1 MSDPFSMNV
10 AGVQNLISSGENKTP
25 VSTDSTEAGEPI
37 DIYELDLSNEDLLKL
52 DQDWKSKS
60 SAYSA
65 KIKTRQD
72 KNKKY
77 YLGMDIDGGASP
89 VGSNVIFE
97 SEETFIPQALA
108 QNPEPVVWSDNTDM
122 GKDESNKVKT
132 MLQYHADVLALRR
145 ILGITLRHWSV
156 YFTGIVKHGWDK
168 KQNDIT
174 LDVRNPRNF
183 ILDPEGYID
192 VKGNY
197 VGDFLGE
204 KINSTAKDLIDLYP
218 DKKDI
223 ILAKV
228 DNKLGT
234 KVTRTEWWTNEYCF
248 TTFNE
253 EVLDKHKNEF
263 FNYPQEEEGLGEY
276 GEDIKTSTP
285 GINHFAH
292 PIMPYTFLSVFTFQE
307 APHDVTNL
315 IEQNIANQ
323 DRIVDR
329 DLQIDKNLRSGNNSL
344 LVDPT
349 FADQETAREIA
360 KAIEGGDPVLV
371 DPKGVQRMPASALP
385 NGILQ
390 SLEIDKD
397 TLRST
402 FGVQG
407 LAPERQTGN
416 TTARGMILNQAHDAT
431 RIGGGVGSALEQMAD
446 TIFNWWLQMYYVFYD
461 ENHYGAVLG
470 NGAAVDYVEMNM
482 SNPNRH
488 FVVSVM
494 PDSMKPKDEITEQNQ
509 AIELANKGWLDP
521 INLYKRL
528 NDPDPMNTAKM
539 AAMWK
544 INPMQY
550 MATFFPETQP
560 ANPLDSANT
569 PNPLDMAGVPAES
582 DGSLGAPPASPSLAS
597 VPLTAGASNP
607 QL

>member
-1 MSDPFSMNV
+1 MADPFSMNV
-10 AGVQNLISSGENKTP
+10 AGVQNLISSEENKTA
-25 VSTDSTEAGEPI
+25 VATDSTEAGEPI
-37 DIYELDLSNEDLLKL
+37 DIYELDLSEKDLLKL
-52 DQDWKSKS
+52 EQDWKTKS

-77 YLGMDIDGGASP
+77 YLGMDIDGGVSP
-89 VGSNVIFE
+89 IGSNVIFE

-108 QNPEPVVWSDNTDM
+108 QNPEPVVWSDNTDA
-122 GKDESNKVKT
+122 GKGESNKIKT
-132 MLQYHADVLALRR
+132 MLQYHADILALRR
-145 ILGITLRHWSV
+145 ILGVTLRHWSV
-156 YFTGIVKHGWDK
+156 YFIGIAKHGWDK

-204 KINSTAKDLIDLYP
+204 KINSTAKDLLDLYP
-218 DKKDI
+218 NKKDI
-223 ILAKV
+223 ILEKV
-228 DNKLGT
+228 ENKLGT
-234 KVTRTEWWTNEYCF
+234 KITRIEWWTNEYCF
-248 TTFNE
+248 TTFNG

-263 FNYPQEEEGLGEY
+263 FNYPNEEIGLDEDN
-276 GEDIKTSTP
+276 EDIKTSTP
-285 GINHFAH
+285 GINHFAN

-371 DPKGVQRMPASALP
+371 DPKGVSRMPASPLP

-407 LAPERQTGN
+407 LSPERQTGN
-416 TTARGMILNQAHDAT
+416 TTARGMILNQSHDAT

-509 AIELANKGWLDP
+509 AIELANSGWLDP

-528 NDPDPMNTAKM
+528 NDADPMNTAKM

-544 INPMQY
+544 INPQQY
-550 MATFFPETQP
+550 MMTYFPETQP

-569 PNPLDMAGVPAES
+569 PNPLDMAGVPGEG
-582 DGSLGAPPASPSLAS
+582 DTSLGAPPASPSLAN

>member
-1 MSDPFSMNV
+1 MADPFSMNV
-10 AGVQNLISSGENKTP
+10 AGVQNLISSGENKTA
-25 VSTDSTEAGEPI
+25 VDTDSSEAGEPI
-37 DIYELDLSNEDLLKL
+37 DIYELDLSEEDLLKL
-52 DQDWKSKS
+52 EQDWKSKS

-89 VGSNVIFE
+89 IGSNVIFE

-122 GKDESNKVKT
+122 GKGESNKIKT
-132 MLQYHADVLALRR
+132 MLQYHADILALRR
-145 ILGITLRHWSV
+145 ILGVTLRHWSV
-156 YFTGIVKHGWDK
+156 YFIGIAKHGWDK

-204 KINSTAKDLIDLYP
+204 KINSTAKDLLDLYP

-223 ILAKV
+223 ILEKV
-228 DNKLGT
+228 ESKLGT
-234 KVTRTEWWTNEYCF
+234 KVTRIEWWTNEYCF
-248 TTFNE
+248 TTFNG

-263 FNYPQEEEGLGEY
+263 FNYPQDEIGLDENN
-276 GEDIKTSTP
+276 EDIKTSTP
-285 GINHFAH
+285 GINHFAN

-371 DPKGVQRMPASALP
+371 DPKGVSRMPASPLP

-407 LAPERQTGN
+407 LSPERQTGN
-416 TTARGMILNQAHDAT
+416 TTARGMILNQSHDAT

-509 AIELANKGWLDP
+509 AIELANSGWLDP

-544 INPMQY
+544 INPQQY
-550 MATFFPETQP
+550 MMTYFPETQP

-569 PNPLDMAGVPAES
+569 PNPLDMAGVPGEGDS
-582 DGSLGAPPASPSLAS
+582 SLGAPPASSALS
-597 VPLTAGASNP
+597 QVPLTAGASNP

>member
-1 MSDPFSMNV
+1 MADPFSMNV
-10 AGVQNLISSGENKTP
+10 AGVQNLISSEENKTA
-25 VSTDSTEAGEPI
+25 VDTDSSEAGEPI
-37 DIYELDLSNEDLLKL
+37 DIYELDLSEEELLKL
-52 DQDWKSKS
+52 EQDWKSKS

-77 YLGMDIDGGASP
+77 YLGMDIDGGVSP

-108 QNPEPVVWSDNTDM
+108 QNPEPVVWSDNTDV
-122 GKDESNKVKT
+122 GKGESNKIKT
-132 MLQYHADVLALRR
+132 MLQYHADILALRR
-145 ILGITLRHWSV
+145 ILGVTLRHWSV
-156 YFTGIVKHGWDK
+156 YFIGIAKHGWDK

-204 KINSTAKDLIDLYP
+204 KINSTAKDLLDLYP

-223 ILAKV
+223 ILEKV
-228 DNKLGT
+228 ESKLGT
-234 KVTRTEWWTNEYCF
+234 KVTRIEWWTNEYCF
-248 TTFNE
+248 TTFNG

-263 FNYPQEEEGLGEY
+263 FNYPQEEIGLDENN
-276 GEDIKTSTP
+276 EDIKTSTP
-285 GINHFAH
+285 GINHFAN

-371 DPKGVQRMPASALP
+371 DPKGVSRMPASPLP

-407 LAPERQTGN
+407 LSPERQTGN
-416 TTARGMILNQAHDAT
+416 TTARGMILNQSHDAT

-509 AIELANKGWLDP
+509 AIELANSGWLDP

-528 NDPDPMNTAKM
+528 NDADPMNTAKM

-544 INPMQY
+544 INPQQY
-550 MATFFPETQP
+550 MMTYFPETQP

-569 PNPLDMAGVPAES
+569 PNPLDMAGVPGEGDS
-582 DGSLGAPPASPSLAS
+582 SLGAPPASSALS
-597 VPLTAGASNP
+597 QVPLTAGASNP
-607 QL
+607 

>member
-1 MSDPFSMNV
+1 MADPFSMNV
-10 AGVQNLISSGENKTP
+10 AGVQNLISSGENKTA
-25 VSTDSTEAGEPI
+25 VDTDSSEAGEPI
-37 DIYELDLSNEDLLKL
+37 DIYELDLSEEDLLKL
-52 DQDWKSKS
+52 EQDWKSKS

-108 QNPEPVVWSDNTDM
+108 QNPEPVVWSDNTDE
-122 GKDESNKVKT
+122 GKGESNKIKT
-132 MLQYHADVLALRR
+132 MLQYHADILALRR
-145 ILGITLRHWSV
+145 ILGVTLRHWSV
-156 YFTGIVKHGWDK
+156 YFIGIAKHGWDK

-204 KINSTAKDLIDLYP
+204 KINSTAKDLLDLYP

-223 ILAKV
+223 ILEKV
-228 DNKLGT
+228 ESKLGT
-234 KVTRTEWWTNEYCF
+234 KVTRIEWWTNEYCF
-248 TTFNE
+248 TTFNG

-263 FNYPQEEEGLGEY
+263 FNYPQDEIGLDENN
-276 GEDIKTSTP
+276 EDIKTSTP
-285 GINHFAH
+285 GINHFAN

-371 DPKGVQRMPASALP
+371 DPKGVSRMPASPLP

-407 LAPERQTGN
+407 LSPERQTGN
-416 TTARGMILNQAHDAT
+416 TTARGMILNQSHDAT

-509 AIELANKGWLDP
+509 AIELANSGWLDP

-544 INPMQY
+544 INPQQY
-550 MATFFPETQP
+550 MMTYFPETQP

-569 PNPLDMAGVPAES
+569 PNPLDMAGVPGEGDS
-582 DGSLGAPPASPSLAS
+582 SLGAPPASSALS
-597 VPLTAGASNP
+597 QVPLTAGASNP